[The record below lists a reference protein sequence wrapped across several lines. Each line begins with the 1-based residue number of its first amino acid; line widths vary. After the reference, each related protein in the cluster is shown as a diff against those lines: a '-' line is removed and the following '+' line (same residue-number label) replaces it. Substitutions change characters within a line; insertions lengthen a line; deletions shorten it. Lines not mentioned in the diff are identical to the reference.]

1 METLSTKR
9 SRIVA
14 CVFAAALLMPS
25 FASSAPFGFS
35 VREQNN
41 NLYRIDLATG
51 VATSL
56 GSVGLFA
63 GGMAFGPGGNLYGI
77 GGSVDQL
84 WNLTTPPGFLVG
96 NTGPRDGTDAGLG
109 FNSATGIMY
118 NLNAGA
124 PPVGPAFSSLYRI
137 NLSTGAATF
146 VGTSTVAGADNIAI
160 RGGTAY
166 AIDAVDPAFGGTDS
180 LYTVNL
186 ATGALSFVGSLVVG
200 FNDLAGSDFDSL
212 GTLWMIGDSGTA
224 TGGGIFTV
232 DTATGLASFVATPT
246 DSITHQFLFGFQGL
260 AIAPLAVPEPAG
272 IALVAS
278 GLVALFGLRRRRVG
292 VRSSLARI
300 A

>member
-212 GTLWMIGDSGTA
+212 GTLWMIGDQL
-224 TGGGIFTV
+224 GIFTV
-232 DTATGLASFVATPT
+232 NTTTGLASFVATPRDT
-246 DSITHQFLFGFQGL
+246 ITGQFLTGFQGL
-260 AIAPLAVPEPAG
+260 AIGPQAVPEPAS
-272 IALVAS
+272 ILLVAS

-292 VRSSLARI
+292 VRSSC
-300 A
+300 